1 LNQQQLQFARAALWH
16 QTADARLVT
25 FDDAAAWLDDIGLCL
40 FLPRHTQLPAPAP
53 SFVEACSGAPAI
65 TPPPAAIATATEL
78 TTRLIEE
85 RRAIPLNLLG
95 AVTEQ
100 PDFLVTP
107 EILPWAAAVR
117 GDRQWKTAPGG
128 RTAPIVLRTWEA
140 LDREG
145 ELTAIQIQ
153 DRLGR
158 ELTEAA
164 ILRALIE
171 LWTNL
176 RAMPI
181 YASDQPTRWTLLKNR
196 CPEQLATAANTAQ
209 ATALSVLLSIYLRS
223 AVAATAEEAEIFL
236 SPLTARSRIREVI
249 HGMMAA
255 RQFHTMSVGPQTL
268 LFIEG
273 SLPDNLP
280 EPEPEK
286 ESAPPAT
293 SPRAPFRKAPR
304 PTRWELPARGA
315 RPEHDHRPPWQKK
328 PAAPH
333 RPEPSANPGAA
344 QPRPEATPDLSSPHD
359 VRPSRPDSRPSF
371 AARTNRPGTK
381 PRFGSRP
388 DSRSSRPDSRSSRPD
403 SRSSRPDSR
412 SSRPGSKPSFA
423 ARPSRPGTKPR
434 FGSRPDARPSRPD
447 SRPSRPGSRPSFGS
461 RPDRPSAKPWQ
472 RRPNTPFRKPAAA
485 FSKSDAPAPAPN
497 RPGEGSPPRKQRWRD
512 REPAS
517 SQPRAPRPW
526 QKDRPRPDRS
536 PRREERPAPDA
547 RPRENRPFRPQSP
560 RPAGNFAPK
569 FGAKPGGKF
578 GANSGPKFPPKPG
591 AKFSP
596 SPGGKFTGKP
606 GPKFGSKPGAK
617 PRSAGPR
624 SSASKSGT
632 GARPL
637 RPGNFAP
644 RKPNRPAASGPRPP
658 RSGKPKKFGTPPP
671 RGQNPRKNRSQEEK
685 PE

>member
-16 QTADARLVT
+16 QTADTRLVT
-25 FDDAAAWLDDIGLCL
+25 FDDAARWLDDIGLCL

-53 SFVEACSGAPAI
+53 SFVEACSGAPAV
-65 TPPPAAIATATEL
+65 TPPPAAIASATEL
-78 TTRLIEE
+78 AIRLIDE

-95 AVTEQ
+95 AASEQ

-145 ELTAIQIQ
+145 EMTAVQIQ

-164 ILRALIE
+164 VLRALIE

-181 YASDQPTRWTLLKNR
+181 YTSGQLTRWTLLKNR

-209 ATALSVLLSIYLRS
+209 STALSVLLSIYLRS

-255 RQFHTMSVGPQTL
+255 RQFNTMSVASQTL

-273 SLPDNLP
+273 SLPENLP
-280 EPEPEK
+280 AAEPEK
-286 ESAPPAT
+286 ETAPAAAPT
-293 SPRAPFRKAPR
+293 PRAPFRKAPR

-315 RPEHDHRPPWQKK
+315 RPEHDRRPPWQKK
-328 PAAPH
+328 PVAPH
-333 RPEPSANPGAA
+333 RPEPLAEPSADQPGSEAKLLS
-344 QPRPEATPDLSSPHD
+344 PRPDS
-359 VRPSRPDSRPSF
+359 RPSRPDSKPSF
-371 AARTNRPGTK
+371 AGRPNRPGTKARFGARPDSRPSRPSSGSSRPSSRPSFGARPDRPGNK

-388 DSRSSRPDSRSSRPD
+388 DSRPSRPSFGPRPD
-403 SRSSRPDSR
+403 
-412 SSRPGSKPSFA
+412 RPGSKP
-423 ARPSRPGTKPR
+423 
-434 FGSRPDARPSRPD
+434 
-447 SRPSRPGSRPSFGS
+447 
-461 RPDRPSAKPWQ
+461 WQ
-472 RRPNTPFRKPAAA
+472 TRPNTPFRKPAAA
-485 FSKSDAPAPAPN
+485 FRKPDAGAPT
-497 RPGEGSPPRKQRWRD
+497 RSQPGEGRPPREQPWRRKD
-512 REPAS
+512 SAS
-517 SQPRAPRPW
+517 SQPRTNRPW
-526 QKDRPRPDRS
+526 QKDRPRSDQR
-536 PRREERPAPDA
+536 PRPEQRPNRDA
-547 RPRENRPFRPQSP
+547 RPGESRPSLSPKSP
-560 RPAGNFAPK
+560 RLAGSFAPGSAGK
-569 FGAKPGGKF
+569 VGAKPSPRFSPRPGGKF
-578 GANSGPKFPPKPG
+578 SGKP
-591 AKFSP
+591 A
-596 SPGGKFTGKP
+596 GKFTGKP
-606 GPKFGSKPGAK
+606 GPKFGSKPGGKFGSKFGAKPGAK
-617 PRSAGPR
+617 PRSASPR
-624 SSASKSGT
+624 SSSPKSGA
-632 GARPL
+632 GARPF

-644 RKPNRPAASGPRPP
+644 RKPNSPAARGPRT
-658 RSGKPKKFGTPPP
+658 GKPKNKFGNPPP

>member
-16 QTADARLVT
+16 QTAALVT
-25 FDDAAAWLDDIGLCL
+25 FDDAAAWLDEIGLCL

-53 SFVEACSGAPAI
+53 SFVEACSGAPAV
-65 TPPPAAIATATEL
+65 TPPPAAIASATEL
-78 TTRLIEE
+78 ATRLIEE

-95 AVTEQ
+95 AASEQ

-117 GDRQWKTAPGG
+117 GDRQWKTAPAG
-128 RTAPIVLRTWEA
+128 RTAPIVMRTWEA

-145 ELTAIQIQ
+145 EMTAIQIQ

-164 ILRALIE
+164 VLRALIE

-181 YASDQPTRWTLLKNR
+181 YASGRPTRWTLFKNR
-196 CPEQLATAANTAQ
+196 CPEQLATAANTSQ

-255 RQFHTMSVGPQTL
+255 RQFNTMSVASQTL
-268 LFIEG
+268 LFVEG
-273 SLPDNLP
+273 SLPENLP
-280 EPEPEK
+280 APEPEK
-286 ESAPPAT
+286 ESAPPAAKA
-293 SPRAPFRKAPR
+293 PRAPFRKAPR

-315 RPEHDHRPPWQKK
+315 RPEQDRRPPWQKK

-333 RPEPSANPGAA
+333 RPEPSAESSADQPGSEAKPLS
-344 QPRPEATPDLSSPHD
+344 PRPDS
-359 VRPSRPDSRPSF
+359 RPSRPDSKPSF
-371 AARTNRPGTK
+371 AGRPNRPGTK

-388 DSRSSRPDSRSSRPD
+388 
-403 SRSSRPDSR
+403 
-412 SSRPGSKPSFA
+412 G
-423 ARPSRPGTKPR
+423 ARPSRPSSRPSFGARPDRPGAKPR
-434 FGSRPDARPSRPD
+434 FGSRPDSRPSRPD

-461 RPDRPSAKPWQ
+461 RPGRPGAKPWQ

-485 FSKSDAPAPAPN
+485 FPKTDSEAPL
-497 RPGEGSPPRKQRWRD
+497 RSQPGEGSPPRKQRSH
-512 REPAS
+512 REGSA
-517 SQPRAPRPW
+517 QPRASRPW
-526 QKDRPRPDRS
+526 QKEHPRGDQRPRLAQGPNR
-536 PRREERPAPDA
+536 AA
-547 RPRENRPFRPQSP
+547 RPGESRRPFHPKTS
-560 RPAGNFAPK
+560 RPAGTFAPGSAGKVGAKPGPRFSPKPGGKFSGKPGGKFTGRPGPK
-569 FGAKPGGKF
+569 FGSKPGGKF
-578 GANSGPKFPPKPG
+578 GS
-591 AKFSP
+591 
-596 SPGGKFTGKP
+596 
-606 GPKFGSKPGAK
+606 KFGAKPGAK

-624 SSASKSGT
+624 SSGAAKSGT
-632 GARPL
+632 GARPF
-637 RPGNFAP
+637 RPGNFPP
-644 RKPNRPAASGPRPP
+644 RKPNSSAARGPRT
-658 RSGKPKKFGTPPP
+658 GKPKNKFGNPPP
-671 RGQNPRKNRSQEEK
+671 RGQNPRKNRNQEEK